1 MPSHALDQR
10 LFEKTDSLTSESNG
24 ASAVGGI
31 ELIDGWLRV
40 VADNTSTQ
48 LVDEKLRALRDQL
61 TLDQPDA
68 DLVRELLLSLA
79 DHTSQV
85 SQGSNTQ
92 EQTASQ
98 LEGLATTLRQL
109 AGS

>member
-10 LFEKTDSLTSESNG
+10 LFEKTDSLASEPDLLSA
-24 ASAVGGI
+24 ASGH
-31 ELIDGWLRV
+31 ELIDGWLKV
-40 VADNTSTQ
+40 IAGNTSTQ
-48 LVDEKLRALRDQL
+48 LIEEKLKELRDQL
-61 TLDQPDA
+61 MLGQPDA
-68 DLVRELLLSLA
+68 DLVRALLLGLA

-92 EQTASQ
+92 EQTAGQ
-98 LEGLATTLRQL
+98 LEGLATTLRRL